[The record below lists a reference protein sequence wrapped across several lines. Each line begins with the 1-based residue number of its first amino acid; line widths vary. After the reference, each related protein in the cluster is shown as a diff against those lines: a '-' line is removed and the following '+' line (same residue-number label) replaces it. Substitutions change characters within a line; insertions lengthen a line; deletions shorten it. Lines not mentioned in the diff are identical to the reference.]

1 MRKQALIWEKMD
13 ELISDTNLTDAERKL
28 FIEAR
33 HSLDEGKYDQAVAAR
48 LKNQLSLLSFNASL
62 SAKTLPFFTELSQLY
77 LGYGRK
83 DNIVF

>member
-1 MRKQALIWEKMD
+1 MKKQALIWEKMD

-33 HSLDEGKYDQAVAAR
+33 NSLDEGKYDQAVAAH

-62 SAKTLPFFTELSQLY
+62 SAKTLSFFTELSQLY